1 MQNKKT
7 LGERIAYYR
16 KENNMQTT
24 TLSRELGISR
34 TTLYQWEHD
43 KVIPKLDD
51 IIKIANALSI
61 SVYKLIPLS
70 LESTEVDQEND
81 AYGITITQNNEI
93 SFSIMNII
101 LDLMK
106 LEPIERE
113 HFYYVL
119 CKNLYHKEKILLA
132 KIILNSLDTE

>member
-1 MQNKKT
+1 MQHKKT

-70 LESTEVDQEND
+70 LESTAVDQEND

>member
-16 KENNMQTT
+16 KENNMQATK
-24 TLSRELGISR
+24 LSKELGISR
-34 TTLYQWEHD
+34 TTLYQWEHN

-61 SVYKLIPLS
+61 SVYQLIPLS
-70 LESTEVDQEND
+70 LESTVIDQEND
-81 AYGITITQNNEI
+81 TFGITIIQNNKV
-93 SFSIMNII
+93 SFSVMNII
-101 LDLMK
+101 VMIMK

-113 HFYYVL
+113 HFYSVL
-119 CKNLYHKEKILLA
+119 CKNISHKDKILLS

>member
-70 LESTEVDQEND
+70 LESTAVDQEND

>member
-70 LESTEVDQEND
+70 LESTVVDQEND
-81 AYGITITQNNEI
+81 AYGITIMQNNEI
-93 SFSIMNII
+93 YFSIMNII

-119 CKNLYHKEKILLA
+119 CKNLYHKEKIL
-132 KIILNSLDTE
+132 

>member
-7 LGERIAYYR
+7 LGERISYYR

-70 LESTEVDQEND
+70 LESTVVDQEND
-81 AYGITITQNNEI
+81 AYGITIMQNNEI

>member
-1 MQNKKT
+1 MQHKKT
-7 LGERIAYYR
+7 LGERIASYR

-70 LESTEVDQEND
+70 LESTAVDQEND